1 MMVVLFIAIMNKSP
15 VCLLQKAEPGCG
27 GRGDVSQSCTATFL
41 PQETPKGNHRNGG
54 KTVEKKDAIEIKHR
68 QGVAYIDHDYRHC

>member
-1 MMVVLFIAIMNKSP
+1 MMVVLFIAIMNTSP

-41 PQETPKGNHRNGG
+41 PQETPKGNHRKGG
-54 KTVEKKDAIEIKHR
+54 KTV
-68 QGVAYIDHDYRHC
+68 